1 MPSFS
6 ANQRLV
12 LHVINST
19 NTSFNFDTLHYPE
32 FVVLRDH
39 VQTATCMYFLFK
51 IHFYPL
57 DFVCLL
63 YHSSLSAWNFSVIL
77 SITVVLL
84 QKPLLVHNSV
94 FLWKCFTVCPSS
106 VIVTQLLNTAKSR
119 DSFRPIVGERKYLMD
134 YGRLPFDQNFRN
146 FLKRGQM
153 VRNFPWKSSRKY
165 GNCWISEKRTI
176 QPKIPG
182 WKSNGTEISMRT
194 FQKFV
199 YTSRGCPLFRN
210 LCKFPIFYSA
220 LASSFGRDH
229 SELDISCKDDAH
241 AIKETL

>member
-1 MPSFS
+1 M
-6 ANQRLV
+6 
-12 LHVINST
+12 
-19 NTSFNFDTLHYPE
+19 
-32 FVVLRDH
+32 
-39 VQTATCMYFLFK
+39 
-51 IHFYPL
+51 
-57 DFVCLL
+57 LL
-63 YHSSLSAWNFSVIL
+63 YHSSRSAWNFSVIL

-165 GNCWISEKRTI
+165 GNCSIPKSEPFNWKFRKF
-176 QPKIPG
+176 QEESQMERKFPG
-182 WKSNGTEISMRT
+182 KN
-194 FQKFV
+194 FQKFGH
-199 YTSRGCPLFRN
+199 TSWGCPLFWN

-220 LASSFGRDH
+220 LGSAFGRDH
-229 SELDISCKDDAH
+229 NEFDISCKDNAYS
-241 AIKETL
+241 IKETLKNLSTYMLIHTSYS